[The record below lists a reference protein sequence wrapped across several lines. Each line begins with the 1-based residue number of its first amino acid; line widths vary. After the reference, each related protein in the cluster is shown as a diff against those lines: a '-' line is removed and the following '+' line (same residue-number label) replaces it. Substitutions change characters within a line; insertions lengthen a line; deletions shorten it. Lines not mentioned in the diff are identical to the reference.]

1 MQLSKAEARAD
12 WLPGGGRAPPSPVKE
27 FYGNADSPAP
37 CVIEVEKKQLCVI
50 SLHAFSSRAT
60 ISLAEPIWLKSQEF
74 SVLES
79 LIKLYLG
86 LDM

>member
-1 MQLSKAEARAD
+1 
-12 WLPGGGRAPPSPVKE
+12 VKQ

-37 CVIEVEKKQLCVI
+37 CVTEVEKKQLCVI
-50 SLHAFSSRAT
+50 SLHFFSSRT
-60 ISLAEPIWLKSQEF
+60 TMSFAEWIWLKRQEF